1 MFKHL
6 HGRGEDKARI
16 FFKTPS
22 METPPRTWRRR
33 VCNCL
38 CGSSSRNTS
47 TDVEKTYRVERVNV
61 VRRKHLHGRGEDPAT
76 TVASAPSRETPPRT
90 WRRHPLS
97 FCSSFAGGNT
107 STDVEKTCAEC
118 SRHKRLRKHLHGRG
132 EDCLYGEGNTRSVE
146 TPPRTWRRQQLVD
159 FVVTIRR
166 NTSTDVEKTQK
177 ARIKLRYG
185 EETPPR
191 TWRRP
196 YEAFRR
202 VVVLRNTSTDVEK
215 TAARSASSCRGQ
227 KHLHGRG
234 ED

>member
-22 METPPRTWRRR
+22 M
-33 VCNCL
+33 
-38 CGSSSRNTS
+38 
-47 TDVEKTYRVERVNV
+47 
-61 VRRKHLHGRGEDPAT
+61 
-76 TVASAPSRETPPRT
+76 ETPPRT

-146 TPPRTWRRQQLVD
+146 TPPRTWRR
-159 FVVTIRR
+159 
-166 NTSTDVEKTQK
+166 
-177 ARIKLRYG
+177 
-185 EETPPR
+185 
-191 TWRRP
+191 P

-234 ED
+234 EDKFRRWLGCPVLETPPRTWRRQQDLALSYFSQHYHLWFYLIKGVPEPTGDH